1 MNTHLQRSV
10 RAETLKLLSLPATHL
25 TALGT
30 LVTSV
35 VLAIAFG
42 AAGRQGGTGT
52 TSVLDIGIAPVGY
65 SQAGFI
71 ILGVVTTTSE
81 YSGGQIYTTL
91 TAMPRRITQHLAKFM
106 SLVVFAVPAAVVTV
120 VAGVVV
126 AGLLV
131 AGSASPPTF
140 SDAVSVIAGASAYL
154 LKGVSTSELADA
166 VRAVH
171 RGEGAL
177 AAAMTTKLFA
187 GFNVLSRRVEEQH
200 GSAPRLTPRE
210 LEVLGLIV
218 QGMSNKEI
226 ASDLVIAQN
235 TVKNHVRSILEKLQV
250 RTRTEAA
257 LLAVREKL
265 LAG

>member
-25 TALGT
+25 TALGA

-52 TSVLDIGIAPVGY
+52 TSVLDVGIAPVGY

-71 ILGVVTTTSE
+71 ILGVVTATSE

-106 SLVVFAVPAAVVTV
+106 SLAVFAVPAAVVTV

-131 AGSASPPTF
+131 AGNASPPTF
-140 SDAVSVIAGASAYL
+140 SDALSVIAGTSAYL
-154 LKGVSTSELADA
+154 TLTALLSAA
-166 VRAVH
+166 VAAVVRRTVPAVAGLLVYYFIAGPLLRDH
-171 RGEGAL
+171 AGFATYLPDTAGYSMWFHSGAGRFGALSAFTGSVVVVAWVAL
-177 AAAMTTKLFA
+177 AAAISTTAFRHRDA
-187 GFNVLSRRVEEQH
+187 
-200 GSAPRLTPRE
+200 
-210 LEVLGLIV
+210 
-218 QGMSNKEI
+218 
-226 ASDLVIAQN
+226 
-235 TVKNHVRSILEKLQV
+235 
-250 RTRTEAA
+250 
-257 LLAVREKL
+257 
-265 LAG
+265 

>member
-154 LKGVSTSELADA
+154 TLTALLSAAGVRRTVPA
-166 VRAVH
+166 VAGLLVYYFIAGPLLRDHAGFATYLPDTAGYSMWFHTGAGRFGALSALTGSVVVVAWV
-171 RGEGAL
+171 AL
-177 AAAMTTKLFA
+177 AAAISTTAFRHRDA
-187 GFNVLSRRVEEQH
+187 
-200 GSAPRLTPRE
+200 
-210 LEVLGLIV
+210 
-218 QGMSNKEI
+218 
-226 ASDLVIAQN
+226 
-235 TVKNHVRSILEKLQV
+235 
-250 RTRTEAA
+250 
-257 LLAVREKL
+257 
-265 LAG
+265 